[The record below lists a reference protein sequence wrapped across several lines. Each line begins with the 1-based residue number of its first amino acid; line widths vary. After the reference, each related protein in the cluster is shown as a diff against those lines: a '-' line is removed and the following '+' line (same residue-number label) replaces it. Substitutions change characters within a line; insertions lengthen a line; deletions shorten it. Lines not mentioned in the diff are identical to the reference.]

1 MTEKAKNPFR
11 LEIENLIEVEDLPGL
26 LKKTGELHGHHCS
39 YSAYGVVAGLY
50 GITKMGITN
59 TGMEE
64 IVAIVETN
72 NCFADGIQMVT
83 GCSFGNNSL
92 IYRDYGKTAVTLIS
106 KRDGKAIRLVLDP
119 EFEDSREQEYPE
131 AFELF
136 HKLVARREQ
145 GTPDDFARLMEL
157 FAQMSFEELNV
168 PVEKMF
174 RIEEVHVEIPA
185 FAPIFDSVKCAKCG
199 ESVMKTRVV
208 EKDGQP
214 YCIPCADESFFEL
227 NGSGMSYRGRKGD
240 VAPS

>member
-11 LEIENLIEVEDLPGL
+11 LEIENLIEVGDLPGL

-39 YSAYGVVAGLY
+39 YSAYGVIAGLY

-64 IVAIVETN
+64 TVAIVETN

-83 GCSFGNNSL
+83 GCSFGNNAL

-157 FAQMSFEELNV
+157 FAQMSFEELKV

-208 EKDGQP
+208 EKGGQP
-214 YCIPCADESFFEL
+214 YCIPCAGESFFEL
-227 NGSGMSYRGRKGD
+227 NGSGMLYRGRKGD